1 MIEEDSFDSLKS
13 TFSIKNIKRGST
25 VSLAGSAKVFR
36 ASSGVR
42 FRSFGPS
49 QSSYLAT

>member
-25 VSLAGSAKVFR
+25 VSLAGSAAVFR
-36 ASSGVR
+36 TSSEH
-42 FRSFGPS
+42 FRSFRPS